1 MGQKWDN
8 SHMSKPRMKEIR
20 IRNLS
25 ENEYKIISAH
35 AEEIRAKLGNF
46 CASAALKMCI
56 RMDAAKRRKEK
67 A

>member
-1 MGQKWDN
+1 
-8 SHMSKPRMKEIR
+8 MKEIR

-25 ENEYKIISAH
+25 EDEYKIISAH
-35 AEEIRAKLGNF
+35 AEELRAKLGNF

>member
-1 MGQKWDN
+1 MGAKWDN
-8 SHMSKPRMKEIR
+8 FHMRKPRMKEIR

-25 ENEYKIISAH
+25 EDEYKIIFAH
-35 AEEIRAKLGNF
+35 AEELRAKLGNF